1 MKGFMFG
8 HRKSLEELYDNLRNQ
23 IIPLLHEV
31 KSELDILIYNETDLE
46 KIKERLYKLQSNI
59 VKIENEMDL

>member
-1 MKGFMFG
+1 MFGKRKGF
-8 HRKSLEELYDNLRNQ
+8 EELYDNLRNQ

-46 KIKERLYKLQSNI
+46 KIKGRLYVLQSNI
-59 VKIENEMDL
+59 VKTENRMDL

>member
-1 MKGFMFG
+1 MFG
-8 HRKSLEELYDNLRNQ
+8 KRKGVEELYDNLRNQ